1 MTDNSRLLQIEKLL
15 EQEER
20 DIREAELLAEE
31 ILPVLEKLT
40 RSEIMNPV
48 ILKTKL
54 AKIDKKYRDIIYA
67 LFILATKYGPEGS
80 FIILTPE
87 KVMSIIREIKN

>member
-1 MTDNSRLLQIEKLL
+1 MGKNSRLSEIEKIF
-15 EQEER
+15 EQEDRE
-20 DIREAELLAEE
+20 IEEAEAVAEQIIP
-31 ILPVLEKLT
+31 ILENLT

-67 LFILATKYGPEGS
+67 LFIMATKYGPEGS
-80 FIILTPE
+80 FILLTPE
-87 KVMSIIREIKN
+87 KVMSIIKEVKE